1 VRDAERSRSRV
12 LAAAMREFAEHGFN
26 GARIDRIATR
36 AGVNK
41 QLIYYYFGSKA
52 DLYVAV
58 LESAYAALRA
68 AESDLHLE
76 ALDPEDGIREL
87 ALFNWRYHVAHPE
100 LISLVRTENLHKARH
115 LRRARRLSE
124 LNPPLV
130 AAVSGLLQRGAE
142 SGRFRADADPIE
154 VYVTIAALSFYY
166 LGNSATLAVNFG
178 RDLMAA
184 DRLERWGEHMVD
196 VILSYLQPP
205 GEGRPGG
212 PLDGGLNEAGALWSS
227 RRREAGPAGPRGTAA
242 RPVGADR

>member
-1 VRDAERSRSRV
+1 MAKRSSVVRATEVGARPAAAPKKRPRPARDAERSRARV
-12 LAAAMREFAEHGFN
+12 LAAATREFAEGGLN

-68 AESDLHLE
+68 AESDLHLD
-76 ALDPEDGIREL
+76 ALDPVAGIREL

-115 LRRARRLSE
+115 LRRSRRLSE

-130 AAVSGLLQRGAE
+130 AAVSGLLRRGAE
-142 SGRFRADADPIE
+142 SGQFRDDADPIE

-178 RDLMAA
+178 RDLLAPE
-184 DRLERWGEHMVD
+184 RLERWGEHMVD
-196 VILSYLQPP
+196 VILSYLQP
-205 GEGRPGG
+205 
-212 PLDGGLNEAGALWSS
+212 
-227 RRREAGPAGPRGTAA
+227 RGDADAA
-242 RPVGADR
+242 RAIRGRNE